1 MLAPVADFYFPI
13 LEDESITKSL
23 VKYGTGDCPKFGM
36 RVCIACSMDSEDD
49 TTFFNSES
57 MDFVLGQEHIPGL
70 STAVASMQVGEHSK
84 FVLDPKWAWGD
95 RGNED
100 VGPNE
105 TVKLDLRLIS
115 IQHEF
120 DTKDD
125 AKKAAESEVDEAALL
140 FRDGQFDAAISKYR
154 IALRYLSPF
163 YGSDIDAIT
172 TRIYR
177 NLSVAYAKVM
187 RWHDSIHAADRVL
200 QKEPHDIRAIARKAD
215 GLLQI
220 QNIELA
226 ENVIRDGM
234 KLSNNNQMFV
244 SFGARLEALKKEQRQ
259 RENEIIKKMMS

>member
-1 MLAPVADFYFPI
+1 MSAADFYFPI
-13 LEDESITKSL
+13 LEDGSIAKSL
-23 VKYGTGDCPKFGM
+23 VECGTGDCPKFGM

-120 DTKDD
+120 STKSD
-125 AKKAAESEVDEAALL
+125 AEKSAESEIDEAALL
-140 FRDGQFDAAISKYR
+140 FRDGQFDAAIARYR

-163 YGSDIDAIT
+163 YGSDIDTIT

-187 RWHDSIHAADRVL
+187 RWHDSIHTADRVL
-200 QKEPHDIRAIARKAD
+200 QKEPHDLRALARKAD

-220 QNIELA
+220 RNIQLA
-226 ENVIRDGM
+226 ENVIRQGM
-234 KLSNNNQMFV
+234 KLSNDHQMFV
-244 SFGARLEALKKEQRQ
+244 SLGARLEALKKEERQ
-259 RENEIIKKMMS
+259 RENELVRKMMS